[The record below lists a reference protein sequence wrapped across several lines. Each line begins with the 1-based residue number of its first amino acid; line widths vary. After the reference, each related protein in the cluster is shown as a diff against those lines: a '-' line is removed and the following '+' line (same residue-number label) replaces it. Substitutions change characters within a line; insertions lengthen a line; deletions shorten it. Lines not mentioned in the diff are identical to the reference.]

1 MVSDREEDRLVEEF
15 AAVPAGDA
23 PGDGT
28 GGGEQQP
35 AENVQVEER
44 SAQLEREMRE
54 LRDWALRIAAD
65 FENYK
70 KRVERER
77 QEQWRFAN
85 ERLLRELLPV
95 MDNLQRALKASENA
109 QDVRVLLAGLQLVLG
124 DFRKVL
130 ERAGVEE
137 VAAEGL
143 PFDPTVHEALQQAES
158 DSMEAGRIL
167 EVHQPGYTL
176 HGRVLR
182 PSLVTVAVRP
192 EVTSPGRTLEEEPP
206 PEYPPRE

>member
-1 MVSDREEDRLVEEF
+1 MVSDQDEVRLLEEF
-15 AAVPAGDA
+15 ST
-23 PGDGT
+23 DGT
-28 GGGEQQP
+28 ADAGRAENGEEPRNGGENNP
-35 AENVQVEER
+35 AEER
-44 SAQLEREMRE
+44 AARLEREMQE
-54 LRDWALRIAAD
+54 LRDWAVRVAAD

-70 KRVERER
+70 KRVERDR

-95 MDNLQRALKASENA
+95 MDNLQRALKASEGA
-109 QDVRVLLAGLQLVLG
+109 QDVRVLVSGLQLVLG

-130 ERAGVEE
+130 TRAGVEE
-137 VAAEGL
+137 IPADGL
-143 PFDPTVHEALQQAES
+143 VFDPTVHEALQQAES
-158 DSMEAGRIL
+158 DSVEAGRLL

-192 EVTSPGRTLEEEPP
+192 EVTSPGRMVDEEEPP
-206 PEYPPRE
+206 VQ